1 MSEDATRST
10 AWPAAKLVTPIFVIA
25 AIAVVIVFD
34 PLAALADTPPRGGPV
49 LIPVGIGLDTIGLPD
64 MPGWLNWIGDL
75 PGPGLLIVIIVLVLL
90 GESGRRTKG
99 DPEDR
104 P

>member
-1 MSEDATRST
+1 MSEDATPRT
-10 AWPAAKLVTPIFVIA
+10 AWPATKLVTPILVIA

-34 PLAALADTPPRGGPV
+34 PLAALAD
-49 LIPVGIGLDTIGLPD
+49 GIGLDTIGLPD
-64 MPGWLNWIGDL
+64 MPGWLDWIRDL

-90 GESGRRTKG
+90 GESGRRAKG
-99 DPEDR
+99 DDAEDK